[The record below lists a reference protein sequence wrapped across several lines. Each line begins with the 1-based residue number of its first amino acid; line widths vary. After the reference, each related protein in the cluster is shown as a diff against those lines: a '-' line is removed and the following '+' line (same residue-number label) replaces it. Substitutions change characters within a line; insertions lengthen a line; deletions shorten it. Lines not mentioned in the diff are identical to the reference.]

1 MVKVGHVVGALCHL
15 KCNQM
20 LLLDNLSKAARTGS
34 GGVVGCGPEW
44 NGIII
49 GIGADRKEV
58 SDGILILARVDL

>member
-1 MVKVGHVVGALCHL
+1 
-15 KCNQM
+15 M